1 MIRYEHGPGERPAHA
16 GAPAGDWIR
25 LIPFALAYPRVVV
38 STRAERDGFVYL
50 DDVYD
55 LKLTGDED
63 LLGRGPNL
71 LVSDDFVRAYRA
83 GGFEGLALHE
93 AQHATPHT
101 IRVRRPWRCRPTHHA
116 TAVTERVVLVPAT
129 HPKGRPYGHHGR
141 PSEPLE
147 ILAPAPAAGRF
158 FGGPW
163 FATASLPFQPLI
175 APAGFLASFR
185 ATVGREPSFGWAD
198 VSIIA
203 DDTGVPFCEWN
214 QACVGGACVSPPL
227 VRDAGTL
234 SIDGGGSGGSI
245 AVPFEDGFYQ
255 RFDQTLR
262 FPPGATL
269 TVSAPGADFAAFSF
283 AAVAPAPLTLVGI
296 DELRLRT
303 GTPMTIRWQ
312 PADPGSRVRVT
323 MGADLGHA
331 FFRSVVVECDAPDEH
346 GAITVPQHMV
356 DRLADP
362 QHWGCGDCFSQEVR
376 RYRRARTTAGS
387 VPLDL
392 WLNQI
397 ASFYL
402 YPER

>member
-1 MIRYEHGPGERPAHA
+1 MRRSG
-16 GAPAGDWIR
+16 
-25 LIPFALAYPRVVV
+25 LLLVVV
-38 STRAERDGFVYL
+38 SALAGCGGDDDGGGPDARPADPAPDL
-50 DDVYD
+50 DDSAAWVRVSLATYD
-55 LKLTGDED
+55 GGGSTYITG
-63 LLGRGPNL
+63 NL
-71 LVSDDFVRAYRA
+71 ISDPPLWPYDV
-83 GGFEGLALHE
+83 E
-93 AQHATPHT
+93 AIDGA
-101 IRVRRPWRCRPTHHA
+101 CR
-116 TAVTERVVLVPAT
+116 
-129 HPKGRPYGHHGR
+129 
-141 PSEPLE
+141 
-147 ILAPAPAAGRF
+147 
-158 FGGPW
+158 
-163 FATASLPFQPLI
+163 FATRQ
-175 APAGFLASFR
+175 
-185 ATVGREPSFGWAD
+185 T
-198 VSIIA
+198 
-203 DDTGVPFCEWN
+203 DDCVPFCEWN

-234 SIDGGGSGGSI
+234 SIDGGGGGGSI
-245 AVPFEDGFYQ
+245 AVPFTDGFYQ

-262 FPPGATL
+262 FAPGATL
-269 TVSAPGADFAAFSF
+269 TVSAPGADFAAFSLT
-283 AAVAPAPLTLVGI
+283 AVAPAPLALVGI
-296 DELRLRT
+296 DELRLRA

-362 QHWGCGDCFSQEVR
+362 QNWGCGDCFSQEVR

>member
-1 MIRYEHGPGERPAHA
+1 VIRYEHGPGERPAHA

-203 DDTGVPFCEWN
+203 DDTAALVPRGE
-214 QACVGGACVSPPL
+214 
-227 VRDAGTL
+227 
-234 SIDGGGSGGSI
+234 
-245 AVPFEDGFYQ
+245 
-255 RFDQTLR
+255 RFD
-262 FPPGATL
+262 PPSTAA
-269 TVSAPGADFAAFSF
+269 SAPGYASF
-283 AAVAPAPLTLVGI
+283 AEALDAARREAPTRAHVIVGADRRPERIPRSAWPELGAVAGSTFFGGAFGLFPATEEVALSHAEAVELGYPFEPDWVVVGWFAGEQRGLVAVTPEGHVRRGEASG
-296 DELRLRT
+296 ELNLHYT
-303 GTPMTIRWQ
+303 SFGDFF
-312 PADPGSRVRVT
+312 ADV
-323 MGADLGHA
+323 MADLVWAH
-331 FFRSVVVECDAPDEH
+331 DH
-346 GAITVPQHMV
+346 G
-356 DRLADP
+356 
-362 QHWGCGDCFSQEVR
+362 
-376 RYRRARTTAGS
+376 RYGWQ
-387 VPLDL
+387 
-392 WLNQI
+392 WLG
-397 ASFYL
+397 A
-402 YPER
+402 